1 MNVYAPTSAADLFE
15 HYKAVR
21 RRMWGRDKAFPKV
34 LTASLKTKPVKVTP
48 PVKAVEP
55 EPEPETKYPAPVKGF
70 TYTTEVRPVLEISY
84 RLEHIAEAVCK
95 AAHVRMMDIRSPR
108 RSVHLVHARHVI
120 FYLAR
125 KYTLLSCPRMG
136 QLIGGR
142 DHSTVLHGIRRIE
155 DLLNAF
161 DAKTVTLVAKAE
173 HILRSNAPPRVHS
186 PEAAGQEEEGM
197 TPAPLSSSAFIQE
210 EAA

>member
-55 EPEPETKYPAPVKGF
+55 APESKGPVKGI
-70 TYTTEVRPVLEISY
+70 TYTTEVRPVPEISY
-84 RLEHIAEAVCK
+84 RLEHIAEAVSK
-95 AAHVRMMDIRSPR
+95 AAMIGLIELKSER
-108 RSVHLVHARHVI
+108 RFKNAVLARHII
-120 FYLAR
+120 FYLGR
-125 KYTLLSCPRMG
+125 KYTLLSLPRMG
-136 QLIGGR
+136 QLIGKR

-186 PEAAGQEEEGM
+186 PEAAGQEEEGLP
-197 TPAPLSSSAFIQE
+197 PAPLSSSAFIQE

>member
-1 MNVYAPTSAADLFE
+1 MNVYAPTSAADLYE

-48 PVKAVEP
+48 PVKAEEP
-55 EPEPETKYPAPVKGF
+55 KLETKGPVKGI
-70 TYTTEVRPVLEISY
+70 TYTTEVRPVPEISY
-84 RLEHIAEAVCK
+84 RFEHIAEAVCK
-95 AAHVRMMDIRSPR
+95 AAQVRMMDIRSPR
-108 RSVHLVHARHVI
+108 RAKQLVLARHVI

-142 DHSTVLHGIRRIE
+142 DHSTVLHGIRRVE

-161 DAKTVTLVAKAE
+161 DAKTVTLVAAAE
-173 HILRSNAPPRVHS
+173 QILRSNAPPRVHT

-197 TPAPLSSSAFIQE
+197 TPAPLSSSAYSQ